1 MFLEFHLVF
10 YIIFQIFF
18 EISEFQFKKSTI
30 FKIEPGRSRQN
41 RPVFLTLHR
50 TPFSLKEQL
59 VINLTLV
66 KLDIFFLFLRMTLQF
81 YMARGTSLSSEIYL
95 SLFSVT
101 YIYMDARL
109 YLQILFSKIIYNDI
123 C

>member
-10 YIIFQIFF
+10 YINFQIFF

-30 FKIEPGRSRQN
+30 FKIGPGRSRQN

-81 YMARGTSLSSEIYL
+81 YMLVVQASALKYIYL
-95 SLFSVT
+95 CFQLLTSIWMHDC
-101 YIYMDARL
+101 IYKFCFL
-109 YLQILFSKIIYNDI
+109 K
-123 C
+123 